1 MPLSSFHPAVR
12 SWFEE
17 TFDQPTPCQLQAWPA
32 IKRGE
37 HTLIA
42 APTGSGKTLAAFLT
56 SIDNLIQRAEQNE
69 LAQQVYI
76 VYVSPLKALSN
87 DIQRTLEQPLAAI
100 QQILV
105 EQGVD
110 GIQIRSAVRTGD
122 TPQSQRA
129 AMIKHPPHI
138 LVTTPESL
146 YILLTSESG
155 RRMLCVAEVLIV
167 DEIHAILG
175 SKRGSHLS
183 LSIERLQ
190 HLVQK
195 PLVRIGLSA
204 TQRPLQR
211 VADFLIGNQPRP
223 TNCGIIDSGHLRELD
238 LQLELPQTPLQ
249 ALLSGEAASEIY
261 DRMTKLVLEHTTTIV
276 FVNTRRMA
284 ERVARHLTE
293 RIGVEHVSSHHGSL
307 SREQRLNAE
316 QRLKEGPLKVLV
328 ATASLELGIDIGDVD
343 LVCQLGS
350 TRSISTFLQRVGR
363 SGHFLGGIP
372 KGRLFPTSRDEL
384 LECIAL
390 FQAIDQG
397 DLDITRIPHQ
407 PLDVLAQQIVAMV
420 ACEEWS
426 IEHLHEVVTRAWPYR
441 QLNFDQFKTVLQM
454 LADGYVT
461 QRGQRSAY
469 LHWDRINHLVR
480 ARRSARLTALTCGG
494 AIPDTAEYRVVLEP
508 GEEFIGTVDE
518 DFAMESLAGDIFQL
532 GNNSWRI
539 LRVERDKLRVAD
551 AQHTPPTIPF
561 WFGEAPGRTDELSAA
576 VSNLLIATQQ
586 QLEKTHNNPEKLA
599 QRLVEKLGVERL
611 SPLAAQQAANY
622 LSAANIALGCLPSHK
637 TLVLERF
644 FDDSGGMQL
653 ILHAPFGSAINRAW
667 GLALRK
673 CFCRSFN
680 FELQA
685 AATENAIILSLGTSQ
700 SFELET
706 VARYLRSAS
715 VRDILIQ
722 ALLDAPMFTVRWR
735 WNASCALAIKRF
747 QGGRKTPPYLLRMQA
762 EDLVTSVFPDQLA
775 CIENIQGEREIPD
788 HPLVQQTITDCLT
801 EAMSLQRLIEVLET
815 LESGQMQVI
824 AKDVIEP
831 SPLAAEILT
840 AANYAFLDDA
850 PAEERRTRAVNSKNW
865 LDPKQAS
872 DLSHVDPSAIEHA
885 VQQRKPAIR
894 TADELCDLL
903 DTQGFLSFPT
913 ELQEDWGISFDVLL
927 RQGRVTRLLQAG
939 KAQMFW
945 VSAQRLHEMRT
956 IHPHFQHNPE
966 LLLPEGLVD
975 LTLDRETAIV
985 NILRS
990 RLANSAPLNTE
1001 QLAKSMAIS
1010 LTETETALLQ
1020 LENEGYVLRGNWR
1033 DKSIQET
1040 DRPPIENQ
1048 ADTMPEWCERSL
1060 LNNSHRNSIQN
1071 NRKAV
1076 QSVSSADFFCFLFDW
1091 QHLTSHHQYRGAPTL
1106 NLILDQLQGYQAP
1119 ISVWQKNIL
1128 NTRITDLSD
1137 MMFWLDALVSSGQ
1150 YLWLRL
1156 DNTTGSKKLTYNTP
1170 ITFIPRQA
1178 LNHWQYSIT
1187 NNQAP
1192 QPTASAQLLLD
1203 ILQDKGAL
1211 FYDELQTRSGF
1222 LKSQLDEALGE
1233 LVALGLTSCDLFS
1246 SLTRLFSKPVS
1257 RYKKSSIP
1265 LPGGRWNIIQPINI
1279 QDESSSMQSDAA
1291 LTYLARSL
1299 LRRYG
1304 IIFKSLLSRETCHN
1318 KWQQLVPILQRM
1330 EWSDEIR
1337 SGRFVSG
1344 QYGQQFALPEAVQQ
1358 LNKTRAVVGNQETII
1373 INATDPLNLI
1383 GILTDSNKI
1392 SAHPGNR
1399 ILFKQGKAIAYL
1411 TGKDVVFLENIEQE
1425 KHWEIKNSLIRKTG
1439 ITSKRSTLLN
1449 N

>member
-12 SWFEE
+12 SWFEK
-17 TFDQPTPCQLQAWPA
+17 TFEQPTPCQLEAWPA

-42 APTGSGKTLAAFLT
+42 APTGSGKTLAAFLA
-56 SIDNLIQRAEQNE
+56 SIDNLIQRAEQGE
-69 LAQQVYI
+69 LAEQVYI
-76 VYVSPLKALSN
+76 IYVSPLKALSN
-87 DIQRTLEQPLAAI
+87 DIQRTLEQPLASI

-105 EQGVD
+105 EQGID
-110 GIQIRSAVRTGD
+110 NIQIRSAVRTGD
-122 TPQSQRA
+122 TPQSQRT

-155 RRMLCVAEVLIV
+155 RRMLCAAEALIV
-167 DEIHAILG
+167 DEIHAVLG

-183 LSIERLQ
+183 ISIERLQ

-211 VADFLIGNQPRP
+211 VADFLIGNQPRSVD
-223 TNCGIIDSGHLRELD
+223 CHIIDSGHLRELD
-238 LQLELPQTPLQ
+238 LQLELPQIPLQ
-249 ALLSGEAASEIY
+249 GLLSGEAASEIY
-261 DRMTKLVLEHTTTIV
+261 DRMTELVLAHTTTIV

-316 QRLKEGPLKVLV
+316 QRLKEGQLKVLV

-390 FQAIDQG
+390 FQAIAQG

-420 ACEEWS
+420 ACEEWNA
-426 IEHLHEVVTRAWPYR
+426 EHLHAVVCRAWPYR
-441 QLNFDQFKTVLQM
+441 QLSFDQFKTVLKM

-480 ARRSARLTALTCGG
+480 PRRSARLTALTCGG
-494 AIPDTAEYRVVLEP
+494 AIPDTAEYRVILEP

-518 DFAMESLAGDIFQL
+518 DFAIESLAGDIFQL

-561 WFGEAPGRTDELSAA
+561 WFGEAPGRTDELSTA
-576 VSNLLIATQQ
+576 VSELLIAAQQ
-586 QLEKTHNNPEKLA
+586 QLENTDNCAEKLA
-599 QRLVEKLGVERL
+599 QQFVNKLSVERL
-611 SPLAAQQAANY
+611 SPSAAQQAANY
-622 LSAANIALGCLPSHK
+622 LSAAHISLGCLPSHK

-644 FDDSGGMQL
+644 FDESGGMQL

-700 SFELET
+700 SFELEA

-722 ALLDAPMFTVRWR
+722 ALLDSPMFTVRWR

-762 EDLVTSVFPDQLA
+762 EDLVSTIFPDQLA

-788 HPLVQQTITDCLT
+788 HPLVEQTITDCLT
-801 EAMSLQRLIEVLET
+801 EAMNLQRLIEVLET
-815 LESGQMQVI
+815 LESGQMQVVST
-824 AKDVIEP
+824 DVIEP

-840 AANYAFLDDA
+840 ASNYAFLDDA
-850 PAEERRTRAVNSKNW
+850 PAEERRTRAVNSRNW

-903 DTQGFLSFPT
+903 DTQGFVDFPT
-913 ELQEDWGISFDVLL
+913 ELQEDWGIIFDVLL
-927 RQGRVTRLLQAG
+927 RQGRATRLLQAG
-939 KAQMFW
+939 RAQMFW
-945 VSAQRLHEMRT
+945 VSAQRLHEMSS

-966 LLLPEGLVD
+966 LILPEELVD
-975 LTLDRETAIV
+975 LNLSRETAIV
-985 NILRS
+985 SILRS

-1001 QLAKSMAIS
+1001 QLAQSLAIS

-1020 LENEGYVLRGNWR
+1020 LENEGYVLRGNWS
-1033 DKSIQET
+1033 DKPSQET
-1040 DRPPIENQ
+1040 DHQSIENQ
-1048 ADTMPEWCERSL
+1048 TDTMPEWCERSL
-1060 LNNSHRNSIQN
+1060 LNNSHRNSIHN
-1071 NRKAV
+1071 SRKTV

-1091 QHLTSHHQYRGAPTL
+1091 QHLTPQHHYRGAQTL
-1106 NLILDQLQGYQAP
+1106 NLILEQLQGYQAP
-1119 ISVWQKNIL
+1119 ISLWQKDIIN
-1128 NTRITDLSD
+1128 NRITDISD
-1137 MMFWLDALVSSGQ
+1137 LMFWLDALISSGQ

-1156 DNTTGSKKLTYNTP
+1156 DNATSSQKLTHNTP

-1178 LNHWQYSIT
+1178 LNHWQNIT
-1187 NNQAP
+1187 ANNQTP
-1192 QPTASAQLLLD
+1192 QSTASAQLLLD
-1203 ILQDKGAL
+1203 ILQEKGAL

-1222 LKSQLDEALGE
+1222 LKSQLDAALGE
-1233 LVALGLTSCDLFS
+1233 LIALGLISCDLFS
-1246 SLTRLFSKPVS
+1246 GLTRLFSKPVS
-1257 RYKKSSIP
+1257 RHKKSAIP
-1265 LPGGRWNIIQPINI
+1265 LPSGRWSIIQPTNI
-1279 QDESSSMQSDAA
+1279 QIESNSMESDAA
-1291 LTYLARSL
+1291 LTCLAHSL

-1304 IIFKSLLSRETCHN
+1304 VIFKSLLSRETCHN
-1318 KWQQLVPILQRM
+1318 QWQQLLPILQRM
-1330 EWSDEIR
+1330 EWSGEIR
-1337 SGRFVSG
+1337 CGRFVSG

-1358 LNKTRAVVGNQETII
+1358 LNKTRATDSNSETII

-1383 GILTDSNKI
+1383 GILTSDDKI
-1392 SAHPGNR
+1392 SAYPGNR

-1411 TGKDVVFLENIEQE
+1411 TGKEVIFLENIKQE
-1425 KHWEIKNSLIRKTG
+1425 KHWEIKRSLIRKTG
-1439 ITSKRSTLLN
+1439 NTSKQSTLSH
-1449 N
+1449 

>member
-1 MPLSSFHPAVR
+1 MPLSTFHPAVR

-17 TFDQPTPCQLQAWPA
+17 TFQQPTPCQLEAWPA
-32 IKRGE
+32 IKRAE

-42 APTGSGKTLAAFLT
+42 APTGSGKTLAAFLA
-56 SIDNLIQRAEQNE
+56 SIDNLIHRAERGE

-76 VYVSPLKALSN
+76 VYISPLKALSN
-87 DIQRTLEQPLAAI
+87 DIQRSLEQPLAAI

-105 EQGVD
+105 EQGID
-110 GIQIRSAVRTGD
+110 NIEIRSAVRTGD
-122 TPQSQRA
+122 TPQSQRT
-129 AMIKHPPHI
+129 AMIKRPPHI

-155 RRMLCVAEVLIV
+155 RKMLCAAEALIV

-223 TNCGIIDSGHLRELD
+223 AHCGIIDSGHLRELD
-238 LQLELPQTPLQ
+238 LQLELPQTPLA

-261 DRMTKLVLEHTTTIV
+261 DRMTELVLKHTTTII

-293 RIGVEHVSSHHGSL
+293 RLGVEHVSSHHGSL

-316 QRLKEGPLKVLV
+316 QRLKDSQLKVLV

-390 FQAIDQG
+390 FQAIEQG
-397 DLDITRIPHQ
+397 DLDITHIPHQ

-420 ACEEWS
+420 ACEEWNA
-426 IEHLHEVVTRAWPYR
+426 EHLYDVVRRAWPYR
-441 QLNFDQFKTVLQM
+441 QLSYKQFKAVLQM

-469 LHWDRINHLVR
+469 LHWDRINHLLR
-480 ARRSARLTALTCGG
+480 PRRSARLTALTCGG

-508 GEEFIGTVDE
+508 SEDVIGTVDE
-518 DFAMESLAGDIFQL
+518 DFAIESLAGDIFQL

-576 VSNLLIATQQ
+576 VSNLLISAQQ
-586 QLEKTHNNPEKLA
+586 HLQQTDNSAEQLAELFVEQVSD
-599 QRLVEKLGVERL
+599 QRV
-611 SPLAAQQAANY
+611 SPIAAQQAANY

-637 TLVLERF
+637 TLLIERF

-653 ILHAPFGSAINRAW
+653 ILHAPFGSAVNRAW

-700 SFELET
+700 SFELES
-706 VARYLRSAS
+706 VARYLRSAT

-762 EDLVTSVFPDQLA
+762 EDLVSTIFPDQLA

-788 HPLVQQTITDCLT
+788 HPLVEQTITDCLT
-801 EAMSLQRLIEVLET
+801 DAMNLQRLMAVLDA
-815 LESGQMQVI
+815 LESGEMQVV

-840 AANYAFLDDA
+840 ASNYAFLDDA
-850 PAEERRTRAVNSKNW
+850 PAEERRTRAVNSRNW
-865 LDPKQAS
+865 LDPRQAS
-872 DLSHVDPSAIEHA
+872 DLSHVASDAIQQA

-903 DTQGFLSFPT
+903 DNQGFLTIPAEF
-913 ELQEDWGISFDVLL
+913 QDDWGIVFDVLL
-927 RQGRVTRLLQAG
+927 RQGRATRLLLPDC
-939 KAQMFW
+939 AQMFW
-945 VSAQRLHEMRT
+945 VSAQRLHEMRI
-956 IHPHFQHNPE
+956 IHPHYQHNPE
-966 LLLPEGLVD
+966 LLLPEELVD
-975 LTLDRETAIV
+975 MQLNRETAIV

-1001 QLAKSMAIS
+1001 QLAQSLDIS
-1010 LTETETALLQ
+1010 VTEAEIALLS
-1020 LENEGYVLRGNWR
+1020 LENEGSILRGNWNNSTEHKTTE
-1033 DKSIQET
+1033 DQTTTI
-1040 DRPPIENQ
+1040 
-1048 ADTMPEWCERSL
+1048 PEWCERSL

-1071 NRKAV
+1071 KRKTV
-1076 QSVSSADFFCFLFDW
+1076 QSVSNTDLFCFLFDW
-1091 QHLTSHHQYRGAPTL
+1091 QHLTSQHQYHGAQTL
-1106 NLILDQLQGYQAP
+1106 NLVLDQLQGYQAP
-1119 ISVWQKNIL
+1119 ISVWQKQLISK
-1128 NTRITDLSD
+1128 RVSDLSD
-1137 MMFWLDALVSSGQ
+1137 LMFWLDALVSSGQ

-1156 DNTTGSKKLTYNTP
+1156 DNASGSQKLTHNTP
-1170 ITFIPRQA
+1170 ITFVPRQA
-1178 LNHWQYSIT
+1178 LGNWQYCTTHKQTS
-1187 NNQAP
+1187 
-1192 QPTASAQLLLD
+1192 PTASAQLLLD
-1203 ILQDKGAL
+1203 ILQEKGAL
-1211 FYDELQTRSGF
+1211 FYDELHTRSGF
-1222 LKSQLDEALGE
+1222 LKAQLDEALGE
-1233 LVALGLTSCDLFS
+1233 LVALGFISCDLFS
-1246 SLTRLFSKPVS
+1246 GLTRLFTKPVS
-1257 RYKKSSIP
+1257 RYKKKTNT
-1265 LPGGRWNIIQPINI
+1265 LPGGGRWSIIQPSNHSEQTNSI
-1279 QDESSSMQSDAA
+1279 ESDAA
-1291 LTYLARSL
+1291 LQYLARSL
-1299 LRRYG
+1299 LCRYG
-1304 IIFKSLLSRETCHN
+1304 VIFKSLLNREPCYN
-1318 KWQQLVPILQRM
+1318 KWQQLLPILQRM
-1330 EWSDEIR
+1330 EWSGEIR

-1344 QYGQQFALPEAVQQ
+1344 QFGQQFALPEAVQQ
-1358 LNKTRAVVGNQETII
+1358 LQKTRAENSNSESII

-1383 GILTDSNKI
+1383 GILTPDDKI
-1392 SAHPGNR
+1392 SALPGNR
-1399 ILFKQGKAIAYL
+1399 ILFQQGKAIAYL
-1411 TGKDVVFLENIEQE
+1411 AGKEVVFLADVEQQ
-1425 KHWEIKNSLIRKTG
+1425 KQWEIKNSLIRQADVIHTP
-1439 ITSKRSTLLN
+1439 LN
-1449 N
+1449 LETALK